1 MTGTVTRENLR
12 TMSDLK
18 EMLGA
23 LGVCDETAGEL
34 ARELA
39 QIPSSIAAVEAKAQA
54 ARDVLENEK
63 KALEEAEHTRRAKE
77 GELQDCEAQRA
88 KFQGQTA
95 MVKTNVEYTAL
106 LHEVDGMTA
115 RISQVEEEILLA
127 MEAADQISA
136 RLKTLQQ
143 EQIEIEQDYLRDAQQ
158 LRERMDAV
166 KAEIAAKDK
175 EREALLNRLDPE
187 IKASYERVR
196 AARGTAT
203 ARIQGQSCTAC
214 HRQVPPETINRLMA
228 GELHTCQSCLRIL
241 VVEDT

>member
-1 MTGTVTRENLR
+1 
-12 TMSDLK
+12 MSDLK

-63 KALEEAEHTRRAKE
+63 KALEEAEHTRRVKE

-143 EQIEIEQDYLRDAQQ
+143 EQIEIEQAYLRDAQQ

-166 KAEIAAKDK
+166 KAEIATKDK

-196 AARGTAT
+196 AARATAT